1 MPPLNNPPVGKP
13 PSFFFPLPKTPHP
26 HLQPLPAHPPQITP
40 LSAVRSPNEDSS
52 PQNGRLRRYRS
63 GARFHQVSPGLQIP
77 RFRIVKIVCAIR
89 EGRIVPH
96 KPKGVDKPQIYGLW
110 TTTTSPGPITYAG
123 NVQLV
128 PDLLPLPDPV
138 IVHTAANVQ
147 VDF

>member
-1 MPPLNNPPVGKP
+1 MKFLILIGKYPPAPSLQKSPFKQSPPWQTP
-13 PSFFFPLPKTPHP
+13 NLFFFLPKTPHS

-63 GARFHQVSPGLQIP
+63 GARFHQVSPGLQSP

-96 KPKGVDKPQIYGLW
+96 KPKGVDKPRFYGLW
-110 TTTTSPGPITYAG
+110 TTTTSPAPIT
-123 NVQLV
+123 
-128 PDLLPLPDPV
+128 
-138 IVHTAANVQ
+138 
-147 VDF
+147 